1 MAVVSYKVVVTR
13 EGGNWL
19 ADVPGVRGAHTFA
32 RSLLSL
38 DRAVREVIE
47 LMDDSRDSA
56 SEITIDYA
64 YEGFDGSVDAA
75 VMAGRERR
83 ALTVRERDL
92 QGRTRLLASELVA
105 QGFSVRDA
113 ARMLE
118 ITSGRVSQLVNS

>member
-92 QGRTRLLASELVA
+92 RGRTRLLASELVA
-105 QGFSVRDA
+105 QVFSVRDA

>member
-1 MAVVSYKVVVTR
+1 MSYRVVVTR
-13 EGGNWL
+13 EGANWL

-83 ALTVRERDL
+83 ALTVRARDL

>member
-105 QGFSVRDA
+105 QVFSVRDA

>member
-1 MAVVSYKVVVTR
+1 VAVVSYKVVVTR

-32 RSLLSL
+32 RSLESL

-83 ALTVRERDL
+83 ALTVRARDL

>member
-1 MAVVSYKVVVTR
+1 MAVVSYRVVVTR
-13 EGGNWL
+13 EGANWL

-83 ALTVRERDL
+83 ALTVRARDL